1 MFVAFHFQKKSAS
14 RALTAAARI
23 AVLTATFH
31 TTSCL
36 AVEAVVPA
44 IGALLVT
51 RVAPEV
57 SPANSLLGLA
67 RDESAAEAFD
77 DTLEIAVHGIA
88 TTGNTVFTDE
98 QLSHLLAHLVG
109 RAWTLKQL
117 MGSVRSISA
126 LYEQAGYPLVNVS
139 IPEQTLDEGVLK
151 IEVIE
156 GTWGEVLLEH
166 RHHGSDRLLRLATKN
181 LRKGELIRQSDI
193 DRSTMLLADIVGR
206 SISARLRPGAEYSAS
221 DFIISGED
229 KDSLAGNF
237 TLNNFGSVATGR
249 TQANIQLQMNG
260 LAAQGESIALDALSA
275 GEGLNRI
282 GLTSEWP
289 LNVQALRLGLAH
301 SVVNY
306 QLVGEARS
314 IGAHGWAQQ
323 SSLWLRQSLV
333 KVGSTALNVQ
343 LQFDH
348 LDLDDLASAAPEP
361 NNPRSIQVLGLTL
374 DGDVPSNVQLGSHTR
389 WSLGMASGLLQLLS
403 SSMQAYDAALSETQG
418 QFARINFSTTHSREL
433 TKLYSLNALML
444 LQWSDRN
451 LDISQKAALGG
462 ARSIRAYEPGVLS
475 GDASVSFNLEIK
487 RALGYWLE
495 GQWVGSAFVD
505 YGWIKVNSKP
515 WVDVENEAVVAA
527 FGLGLQGALSKSWR
541 ISLSA
546 ADTLGAIPTSLQGV
560 RSRRSG
566 VWFELGKS
574 LAF

>member
-1 MFVAFHFQKKSAS
+1 MFVAFHFQKQSAS

-67 RDESAAEAFD
+67 RDESATEAFD

-139 IPEQTLDEGVLK
+139 IPEQTLDEGVLN

-193 DRSTMLLADIVGR
+193 DRSTTLLADIVGR

-389 WSLGMASGLLQLLS
+389 WSLGMASGLLQLHS

>member
-1 MFVAFHFQKKSAS
+1 MFVAFHFQKQSAS

-67 RDESAAEAFD
+67 RDESATEAFD

-109 RAWTLKQL
+109 RSWTLKQL

-139 IPEQTLDEGVLK
+139 IPEQTLDEGVLN

-314 IGAHGWAQQ
+314 VGAHGWAQQ

-389 WSLGMASGLLQLLS
+389 WSLGIASGLLQLHS

-433 TKLYSLNALML
+433 TNLYSLNALML

>member
-1 MFVAFHFQKKSAS
+1 MFVAFHFQKQSAS

-23 AVLTATFH
+23 AVLTVTFH
-31 TTSCL
+31 TTSCF

-418 QFARINFSTTHSREL
+418 QFTRINFSTTHSREL

>member
-1 MFVAFHFQKKSAS
+1 MFVAFHFQKQSAS

-139 IPEQTLDEGVLK
+139 IPEQTLDEGVLN

-193 DRSTMLLADIVGR
+193 DRSTTLLADIVGR

-389 WSLGMASGLLQLLS
+389 WSLGMASGLLQLHS

>member
-1 MFVAFHFQKKSAS
+1 MFVAFHFKKQSAS

-67 RDESAAEAFD
+67 RDESATEAFD

-418 QFARINFSTTHSREL
+418 QFTRINFSTTHSREL